1 MQRGSRRFFSPLQ
14 PAETARCV
22 AEGLPVKGYFYWSL
36 TDSYEWGS
44 YQPCFGLYSYEFED
58 GRIGESG
65 GLEMPAGSV
74 YAELAAALK
83 SGDEGRIA
91 EAFTP

>member
-1 MQRGSRRFFSPLQ
+1 MFRALFLRIR
-14 PAETARCV
+14 
-22 AEGLPVKGYFYWSL
+22 
-36 TDSYEWGS
+36 
-44 YQPCFGLYSYEFED
+44 D
-58 GRIGESG
+58 GRIGESD
-65 GLEMPAGSV
+65 GLEMAAGSV